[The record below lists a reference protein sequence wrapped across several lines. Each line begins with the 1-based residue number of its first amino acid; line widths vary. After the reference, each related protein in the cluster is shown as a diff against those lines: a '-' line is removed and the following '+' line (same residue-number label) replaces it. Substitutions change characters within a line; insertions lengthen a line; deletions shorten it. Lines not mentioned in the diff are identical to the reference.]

1 MANVMGSITPISV
14 KVESLTVRP
23 IDNRNVLK
31 QFIDNEIIRTKLSE
45 QTDIFTG
52 PNDIVWLDTRAGIYS
67 SESDFANNFTA
78 TCCGNLEQNVAT
90 PFHQVP
96 DFLYIIY
103 SVYISLILVLGLSQ
117 NSITLYVFVKEKCLR
132 RSHNIFIV
140 GLALGDVCMCLS
152 STWMVIVSSAHHR
165 WIFGYSGCVYYGF
178 TTTLLGITQ
187 ISLLA
192 TIALDRYL
200 VIVRPSHFTIGMS
213 KAVTMVIC
221 CYGYGFLWA
230 LFPAVGWSSYQ
241 LEGIRLRCAI
251 NWRSKRPLDLS
262 YSLSILVLA
271 WVVPLG
277 IILFCYGAICT
288 LIYREREKPLRAS
301 MRKGKTGKHRRREQ
315 RVAITVLLMIGAFFL
330 SWTPYSIVTII
341 VIFGKLEDVPVSVI
355 MIPTLMAKS
364 SIIWNP
370 LIYVVRHNDFRKAC
384 LRHVPCITWIKN
396 AFVAT
401 SMSSNSSS
409 YTV

>member
-1 MANVMGSITPISV
+1 
-14 KVESLTVRP
+14 
-23 IDNRNVLK
+23 
-31 QFIDNEIIRTKLSE
+31 
-45 QTDIFTG
+45 
-52 PNDIVWLDTRAGIYS
+52 
-67 SESDFANNFTA
+67 
-78 TCCGNLEQNVAT
+78 
-90 PFHQVP
+90 
-96 DFLYIIY
+96 
-103 SVYISLILVLGLSQ
+103 
-117 NSITLYVFVKEKCLR
+117 
-132 RSHNIFIV
+132 
-140 GLALGDVCMCLS
+140 
-152 STWMVIVSSAHHR
+152 
-165 WIFGYSGCVYYGF
+165 
-178 TTTLLGITQ
+178 
-187 ISLLA
+187 
-192 TIALDRYL
+192 
-200 VIVRPSHFTIGMS
+200 MS

-288 LIYREREKPLRAS
+288 LIYRERAKPLRAT

-341 VIFGKLEDVPVSVI
+341 VIFGKLEDVPVSVV

-396 AFVAT
+396 AFVST
-401 SMSSNSSS
+401 SMSTNTSS